1 MHLYWNMD
9 ENLAPLVEASA
20 VLEIL
25 EAPTVAK
32 TYFWALQASFT
43 DDNGT
48 DHGAA
53 HLGLQWY
60 PPHPNSGAVNW
71 GGYPPQH
78 SNWQVTL
85 TGSESPLP
93 STTDDPN
100 TRDYPW
106 QVGVRYR
113 LRIFR
118 SPTQG
123 WRATITD
130 LSTGTVDLV
139 RDLWLGGNQVK
150 SLIVWTEWFCTRR
163 DPTVS
168 VRWSEFVAIDS
179 YGVAH
184 APESL
189 TVNHPADG
197 FTNTAHVVEEFGP
210 HAKVLR
216 SRPALARLRPGKP
229 TRAVSKRSAGSRHSP
244 RDSQSSPSYSAEIG
258 IPTAFRAVEIPS
270 STSPRENQGVH
281 NIQNPTQSE
290 RDLPWNSH

>member
-9 ENLAPLVEASA
+9 PNLGPLVEASA
-20 VLEIL
+20 VLEVL

-43 DDNGT
+43 DADGT

-93 STTDDPN
+93 STTNDPN

-106 QVGVRYR
+106 QVGVQYR

-118 SPTQG
+118 SPSQG

-139 RDLWLGGNQVK
+139 RDLWLGGNQLR
-150 SLIVWTEWFCTRR
+150 SLIVWTEWFCERR
-163 DPTVS
+163 DPSVS

-184 APESL
+184 APVSVL
-189 TVNHPADG
+189 VNHPADG
-197 FTNTAHVVEEFGP
+197 FTNTAHVVEESGP
-210 HAKVLR
+210 HAKILQVM
-216 SRPALARLRPGKP
+216 K
-229 TRAVSKRSAGSRHSP
+229 TRRKVRHGTVIPVGGSP
-244 RDSQSSPSYSAEIG
+244 LGLPPDPFAIG
-258 IPTAFRAVEIPS
+258 
-270 STSPRENQGVH
+270 
-281 NIQNPTQSE
+281 
-290 RDLPWNSH
+290 